1 MIAGQHSG
9 EGGDCGVGAQ
19 MEPLVLAGRV
29 FNLLP
34 ERKGGRGKGGCAGS
48 GVL

>member
-19 MEPLVLAGRV
+19 MEPLVLGRV